1 MFVRKLAAVLMVLVA
16 ASAAQAAFSSSWV
29 LSTDL
34 ADPALVAPGTFVTAT
49 VTIDS
54 QTYAATD
61 PGDDISRIQISWV
74 DSTADVTGGTWT
86 WADLGIGGSLGDD
99 SDMGDG
105 IVNLQSAGGSVVL
118 TAPPAVVIGTLTFT
132 APMVEGDYK
141 LDIRYINTA
150 LDSTMM
156 ADADLAIAPGGNGI
170 TISDDND
177 MDAGDD
183 GAYDFHVMPEPATLA
198 LLGLGGLATLLRRRS
213 R

>member
-16 ASAAQAAFSSSWV
+16 ASAAQAAFSANWV

-34 ADPALVAPGTFVTAT
+34 ADPALVPPGTFVTAT
-49 VTIDS
+49 LTMDAYTPAV
-54 QTYAATD
+54 A
-61 PGDDISRIQISWV
+61 GDDIARIQVSWV

-86 WADLGIGGSLGDD
+86 WDAALAGLSGFVD
-99 SDMGDG
+99 SDMADLIVNRQNAGTG
-105 IVNLQSAGGSVVL
+105 IVVAAPL
-118 TAPPAVVIGTLTFT
+118 TIGTLTFT
-132 APMVEGDYK
+132 APMAEGDYT
-141 LDIRYINTA
+141 LDLTHLGDL
-150 LDSTMM
+150 LDTSLMYDGSTY
-156 ADADLAIAPGGNGI
+156 LAPTQGL
-170 TISDDND
+170 TISDNGD